1 MAALDQV
8 ADENAEHSDEDIH
21 PEFIT
26 FRAVLVLL
34 VATLATASYSF
45 TWNAVAIALPHMKG
59 TFSATTDQITWVMI
73 SYVVGS
79 AMATA
84 SVSWFAGRFGR
95 RRMFLLAITG
105 FTLTQFGCAFAA
117 TLETEVMWR
126 FVQGIM
132 GAPLIPLTQVIAV
145 NAFPKARYT
154 QATSLWALGF
164 ILANVIA
171 PTLAGYIIDDY
182 GWPAI
187 FFVTVPVSTI
197 CLLAGY
203 VLIPASPRN
212 AKPMDWIGFVS
223 LILGVGCFQL
233 MISRGERLD
242 WFDSPE
248 IVAEL
253 IAAGIFVHTFIV
265 RTFLADSPFIDRYLF
280 LDWNF
285 VLGQF
290 CVFLV
295 GMAMFIPLML
305 IPLQLQQLGGYPASE
320 IGFLIMARGAGS
332 IISLVFISRMG
343 DKFEPRTLM
352 TLGLMGTAAGTWMMS
367 QWTPDVRGIDVFV
380 ANFVMGLAVGSVWA
394 PMNKLALARLPKK
407 VQDQGFAVF
416 YLVFDMGYAIGTAL
430 IIALFTRHSQVG
442 HALFAEH
449 VSPFNRALQDND
461 TVRGGWDI
469 SAIEGLNMIDNEVT
483 RQAVAVAFNN
493 CYMVLTIVLLSII
506 PILLFFKNRPAD

>member
-1 MAALDQV
+1 MAESDQAL
-8 ADENAEHSDEDIH
+8 ADNVEEDIH

-45 TWNAVAIALPHMKG
+45 TWNAVSIALPHMKG
-59 TFSATTDQITWVMI
+59 TFSATTDQVTWVMI

-105 FTLTQFGCAFAA
+105 FTLTQFGCATAA
-117 TLETEVMWR
+117 TLETEVAWR
-126 FVQGIM
+126 FVQGVM

-164 ILANVIA
+164 ILANVVA
-171 PTLAGYIIDDY
+171 PTLAGYIIDDF

-187 FFVTVPVSTI
+187 FFVTVPISTI

-203 VLIPASPRN
+203 VLIPASPRQS
-212 AKPMDWIGFVS
+212 KPMDWIGFLS
-223 LILGVGCFQL
+223 LILAVGCFQL

-242 WFDSPE
+242 WFYSPE
-248 IVAEL
+248 IIAEA
-253 IAAGIFVHTFIV
+253 IAAIIFVHTFIV
-265 RTFLADSPFIDRYLF
+265 RTILATSPFIDRSLF
-280 LDWNF
+280 TDWNF

-290 CVFLV
+290 CVFAV
-295 GMAMFIPLML
+295 GMSMFIPLML

-320 IGFLIMARGAGS
+320 IGVLIMARGVGS
-332 IISLVFISRMG
+332 IISLIFISRMG

-352 TLGLMGTAAGTWMMS
+352 TFGLVITAAGTWMMS
-367 QWTPDVRGIDVFV
+367 QWTPDVRATDVFA
-380 ANFVMGLAVGSVWA
+380 ANFVMGIAVGSVWA
-394 PMNKLALARLPKK
+394 PMNKLALARLPKR

-430 IIALFTRHSQVG
+430 IIALFTRHSQIG

-449 VSPFNRALQDND
+449 ISPFNRGLQSSNAIN
-461 TVRGGWDI
+461 GGWDI
-469 SAIEGLNMIDNEVT
+469 SGVEGLAAIDNEIT
-483 RQAVAVAFNN
+483 RQAAAVAFNN
-493 CYMVLTIVLLSII
+493 SYMVLSVVLLSII
-506 PILLFFKNRPAD
+506 PILLFFRKRPED